1 MYALPTQRRR
11 HRAAPETTPLW
22 RLFLIN
28 LSFSLSPLTE
38 PLQRLCW
45 CCGGGKWAR
54 EQAFH
59 LVSTLLCAGML
70 WQRSIIQSIEHM
82 CRAAVQPRRHSCPQN
97 VTRKESGW
105 AAIVCARLCI
115 NCLQMFTKYSL
126 GPLKCA
132 ACEATW
138 CWRGDDVPTLVSAAV

>member
-28 LSFSLSPLTE
+28 LSFSLSRLTE

-82 CRAAVQPRRHSCPQN
+82 CSRCTAATTFLSAECHAQGEWMGRYR
-97 VTRKESGW
+97 
-105 AAIVCARLCI
+105 VC
-115 NCLQMFTKYSL
+115 T
-126 GPLKCA
+126 
-132 ACEATW
+132 
-138 CWRGDDVPTLVSAAV
+138 AVY